1 MMCFDDQ
8 TFRTYRHKLVV
19 VLYHCTP
26 NQGSDLLGEEGL
38 EITLPAGSGHGL
50 HHGRLFRRGSPVL
63 PGAPKEEVVFEP
75 LP

>member
-1 MMCFDDQ
+1 MRKGF
-8 TFRTYRHKLVV
+8 
-19 VLYHCTP
+19 
-26 NQGSDLLGEEGL
+26 

-50 HHGRLFRRGSPVL
+50 YHGRLFRRASPVL